1 MPVSY
6 RTPAALITRDRA
18 DRSVEIHQM
27 QVQVLL
33 PPSVPMAGN
42 IVVYLCK
49 SSGFTSNT
57 GFVRL
62 VPWMISLPTSDFG
75 LRFPFFFAFGLLC
88 TCMHHE
94 LATYRCLESDQRRR
108 LTHIL
113 PRSYRLRW
121 LGAAV
126 VFFSVTT
133 LLGFAD
139 LKAWSLGGIFLTSIA
154 VALAGVHVGSKV
166 EPD

>member
-1 MPVSY
+1 MDDLITNLGLWAAIPVFLCVWLVVHLYAPRVSNISVFGVSY
-6 RTPAALITRDRA
+6 TKRGIT
-18 DRSVEIHQM
+18 
-27 QVQVLL
+27 
-33 PPSVPMAGN
+33 
-42 IVVYLCK
+42 K
-49 SSGFTSNT
+49 
-57 GFVRL
+57 
-62 VPWMISLPTSDFG
+62 
-75 LRFPFFFAFGLLC
+75 
-88 TCMHHE
+88 
-94 LATYRCLESDQRRR
+94 SDQRRR